1 MEDDQTGRRQ
11 KWKTTKMEVYQNGRR
26 LKWKTNKIQDEQS
39 GRRPKWKMT
48 KMEDYQNVR
57 LEKVRVTDKNRPQIW
72 TRGKILIKRRY
83 LDNIAIV
90 QSLATILRVAA
101 PVT

>member
-1 MEDDQTGRRQ
+1 ME
-11 KWKTTKMEVYQNGRR
+11 EEQN
-26 LKWKTNKIQDEQS
+26 

-48 KMEDYQNVR
+48 KMEDDQNVR
-57 LEKVRVTDKNRPQIW
+57 LEKAKVTDKKGPQIW

-83 LDNIAIV
+83 LDNGAIF
-90 QSLATILRVAA
+90 QSLATLLRVAA